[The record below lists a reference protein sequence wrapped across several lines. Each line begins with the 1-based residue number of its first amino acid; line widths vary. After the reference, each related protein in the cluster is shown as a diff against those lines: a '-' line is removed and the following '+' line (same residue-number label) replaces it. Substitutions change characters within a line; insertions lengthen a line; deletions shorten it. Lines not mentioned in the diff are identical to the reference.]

1 MQAIS
6 KVLFGIANSLLIPDI
21 VLLIL
26 FFVWALIILGA
37 TYAAYMNRRKNQRII
52 GSAIKE
58 LTPQGLPEFTSLS
71 ATLAP
76 STFSTY
82 LSDLLGSDASEDYAD
97 WLLGEYESVAAGE
110 LNTARLLTKVGPV
123 LGLMGTLISM
133 SPALV
138 GLSTGDISGMAYNM
152 QVVFSTTVL
161 GLVISIIGL
170 FVQQVKQ
177 RWFAADV
184 NNLDRVARVMSGS
197 VGQNRERSV
206 QQ

>member
-97 WLLGEYESVAAGE
+97 WLLGEYESVAARE

>member
-97 WLLGEYESVAAGE
+97 WLLGEYESVAARE

-184 NNLDRVARVMSGS
+184 NNLDRVARVMNGS